1 MSIQK
6 DSWSNPDTGI
16 SFLDEINSLPPVDY
30 SPIIENYVSNLNRKV
45 TMRENIEMW
54 INAIN
59 EKANEV
65 NGIHWLGGRHIKY
78 ILERGRKYTKVV
90 REENNDG
97 KIAKSVHAFFV
108 NDNGDILKAAS
119 WSSPAKGVRF
129 NVVNDITAL
138 LEECDPYGSYLYK
151 R

>member
-1 MSIQK
+1 MNIQK
-6 DSWSNPDTGI
+6 DSLNKPGLI
-16 SFLDEINSLPPVDY
+16 FLDEINSLPSADI
-30 SPIIENYVSNLNRKV
+30 SPIIENYASNLNRKI

-54 INAIN
+54 INALN

-65 NGIHWLGGRHIKY
+65 DGILWLGGRRIKY
-78 ILERGRKYTKVV
+78 VLERGRKYTKVV

-97 KIAKSVHAFFV
+97 KITKSVHAFFV
-108 NDNGDILKAAS
+108 NDNGDILKASS